1 MKAPMLAAAALVV
14 AVAAVARAEDGRFD
28 KTIPF
33 PRSGEAKLDWKYDT
47 VTIRSVEVR
56 NYPNDEDIEKARSKD
71 PKDHS
76 WLWWEFRVDNRGPKE
91 YKLRLWVD
99 VLDKDGKVLKSD
111 DRSASADAGKI
122 DDSIRVSGRILT
134 LQAADAPKV
143 RLRAEIVPKK

>member
-1 MKAPMLAAAALVV
+1 MTVRGRLGAAAILLFT
-14 AVAAVARAEDGRFD
+14 AAIARSEDGRFD
-28 KTIPF
+28 KTIAF
-33 PRSGEAKLDWKYDT
+33 PRNGDAKLDWKFDK
-47 VTIRSVEVR
+47 VTIRSVECR

-99 VLDKDGKVLKSD
+99 VLDKDGKVVKSD
-111 DRSASADAGKI
+111 DRSATVDSGKI

-134 LQAADAPKV
+134 LQAADSPKV
-143 RLRAEIVPKK
+143 RVRAEIVPK